1 MLDGL
6 KELTDLDGD
15 LPDKIR
21 PIIEHVVKTIMNFVQ
36 SDGNFDD
43 VLANMN
49 FEKIIGDFMA
59 VLSPL
64 WDMDAKE
71 MGSGDY
77 AQDSLEEILAFIEN
91 MVEMLQSAVPEL
103 MKPDANIE
111 EILMNVI
118 FNALISKSQQSKF
131 LARPRRNFWTCFR
144 RS

>member
-71 MGSGDY
+71 MGSGDH
-77 AQDSLEEILAFIEN
+77 AEDSLGEILAFIEN

-131 LARPRRNFWTCFR
+131 LARP
-144 RS
+144 

>member
-1 MLDGL
+1 MGL
-6 KELTDLDGD
+6 
-15 LPDKIR
+15 I
-21 PIIEHVVKTIMNFVQ
+21 Q

-71 MGSGDY
+71 MGSGDH
-77 AQDSLEEILAFIEN
+77 AEDMLGEILAFFEIV
-91 MVEMLQSAVPEL
+91 VEMLQNAVPEL

-118 FNALISKSQQSKF
+118 LIKSYEQNVIKIFSSTLKK
-131 LARPRRNFWTCFR
+131 LLDL
-144 RS
+144 S

>member
-1 MLDGL
+1 MS
-6 KELTDLDGD
+6 
-15 LPDKIR
+15 
-21 PIIEHVVKTIMNFVQ
+21 FVQ
-36 SDGNFDD
+36 SDGNFED

-71 MGSGDY
+71 MGSGDH
-77 AQDSLEEILAFIEN
+77 AEDSLGEILAFIEN

-118 FNALISKSQQSKF
+118 FKALISKPQQLKF
-131 LARPRRNFWTCFR
+131 LAR
-144 RS
+144 S